1 MANKISLNELTSAI
15 EKEVR
20 NWTKDVLDDVNS
32 IKEDIAKEGVNKL
45 RSSSPVRTADYATN
59 WTRKKIKVGN
69 ETNQIIYQKAPT
81 YRLTHLLE
89 KGHAKRNGG
98 RVAPKVHI
106 APVEEEL
113 VSNYIS
119 RVEKRLS
126 Q

>member
-1 MANKISLNELTSAI
+1 MANKISIDDLAKTI
-15 EKEVR
+15 ESEVR
-20 NWTKDVLDDVNS
+20 NWTKDVVDDIDD
-32 IKEDIAKEGVNKL
+32 IKKDITKNGVKQL
-45 RSSSPVRTADYATN
+45 RGDSPKRTGDYAKN
-59 WTRKKIKVGN
+59 WTSQKLKNGDQV
-69 ETNQIIYQKAPT
+69 IYQKSPT
-81 YRLTHLLE
+81 SRLTHVLE
-89 KGHAKRNGG
+89 KGHAKRKGG

>member
-1 MANKISLNELTSAI
+1 MANKISIDDLAKTI
-15 EKEVR
+15 ESEVR
-20 NWTKDVLDDVNS
+20 NWTKDVVDDIDD
-32 IKEDIAKEGVNKL
+32 IKKDITKNGVKQL
-45 RSSSPVRTADYATN
+45 RESSPKRTGDYAKN
-59 WTRKKIKVGN
+59 WTSQKLKNGDQV
-69 ETNQIIYQKAPT
+69 IYQKAPT

-89 KGHAKRNGG
+89 NGHAKRNGG
-98 RVAPKVHI
+98 RVSPKVHI

>member
-1 MANKISLNELTSAI
+1 MANKISIDDLTKTI
-15 EKEVR
+15 ESEVR
-20 NWTKDVLDDVNS
+20 NWTKDVVDDIDD
-32 IKEDIAKEGVNKL
+32 IKKDITKNGVKQL
-45 RSSSPVRTADYATN
+45 RESSPKRTGDYAKN
-59 WTRKKIKVGN
+59 WTSQKLKNGDQV
-69 ETNQIIYQKAPT
+69 IYQKAPT

>member
-1 MANKISLNELTSAI
+1 MANKISIDDLAKTI
-15 EKEVR
+15 ESEVR
-20 NWTKDVLDDVNS
+20 NWTKDVVDDIDD
-32 IKEDIAKEGVNKL
+32 IKKDITKNGVKQL
-45 RSSSPVRTADYATN
+45 RESSPKRTGDYAKN
-59 WTRKKIKVGN
+59 WTSQKLKNGDQV
-69 ETNQIIYQKAPT
+69 IYQNAPT

-89 KGHAKRNGG
+89 NGHAKRNGG
-98 RVAPKVHI
+98 RVSPKVHI

>member
-1 MANKISLNELTSAI
+1 MANKISIDDLAKTI
-15 EKEVR
+15 ESEVR
-20 NWTKDVLDDVNS
+20 NWTKDVVDDIDD
-32 IKEDIAKEGVNKL
+32 IKKDITKNGVKQL
-45 RSSSPVRTADYATN
+45 RESSPKRTGDYAKN
-59 WTRKKIKVGN
+59 WTSQKLKNGDQV
-69 ETNQIIYQKAPT
+69 IYQKAPT

-89 KGHAKRNGG
+89 NGHAKINGG
-98 RVAPKVHI
+98 RVSPKVHI

>member
-1 MANKISLNELTSAI
+1 MANKISIDDLAKTI
-15 EKEVR
+15 ESEVR
-20 NWTKDVLDDVNS
+20 NWTKDVVDDIDD
-32 IKEDIAKEGVNKL
+32 IKKDITKNGVKQL
-45 RSSSPVRTADYATN
+45 RESSPKRTGDYAKN
-59 WTRKKIKVGN
+59 WTSQKLKNGDQV
-69 ETNQIIYQKAPT
+69 IYQKAPT

-89 KGHAKRNGG
+89 NGHAKRNGG

>member
-1 MANKISLNELTSAI
+1 MANKISIDDLAKTI
-15 EKEVR
+15 ESEVR
-20 NWTKDVLDDVNS
+20 NWTKDVVDDIDD
-32 IKEDIAKEGVNKL
+32 IKKDITKNGVKQL
-45 RSSSPVRTADYATN
+45 RGSSPKRTGDYAKN
-59 WTRKKIKVGN
+59 WTSQKLKNGDQV
-69 ETNQIIYQKAPT
+69 IYQKAPT

-113 VSNYIS
+113 VANYIS

>member
-1 MANKISLNELTSAI
+1 MANKISIDDLAKTI
-15 EKEVR
+15 ESEVR
-20 NWTKDVLDDVNS
+20 NWTKDVVDDIDD
-32 IKEDIAKEGVNKL
+32 IKKDITKNGVKQL
-45 RSSSPVRTADYATN
+45 RESSPKRTGDYAKN
-59 WTRKKIKVGN
+59 WTSQKLKNGDQV
-69 ETNQIIYQKAPT
+69 IYQKAPT

>member
-1 MANKISLNELTSAI
+1 MVSNNLGKAVPREQEIMQK
-15 EKEVR
+15 
-20 NWTKDVLDDVNS
+20 LDFS
-32 IKEDIAKEGVNKL
+32 
-45 RSSSPVRTADYATN
+45 
-59 WTRKKIKVGN
+59 KIKNGDQV
-69 ETNQIIYQKAPT
+69 IYQKAPT

-89 KGHAKRNGG
+89 NGHAKRNGG
-98 RVAPKVHI
+98 RVSPKVHI

>member
-1 MANKISLNELTSAI
+1 MSNKISLNELTSAI

-69 ETNQIIYQKAPT
+69 ETNQIIYQKLRPI
-81 YRLTHLLE
+81 
-89 KGHAKRNGG
+89 
-98 RVAPKVHI
+98 V
-106 APVEEEL
+106 
-113 VSNYIS
+113 
-119 RVEKRLS
+119 
-126 Q
+126 

>member
-1 MANKISLNELTSAI
+1 MANKISIDDLAKTI
-15 EKEVR
+15 ESEVR
-20 NWTKDVLDDVNS
+20 NWTKDVVDD
-32 IKEDIAKEGVNKL
+32 IDDITNDITKIGVKTL
-45 RSSSPVRTADYATN
+45 RVTSPKRRGDYAKN
-59 WTRKKIKVGN
+59 WT
-69 ETNQIIYQKAPT
+69 YQKLKNGERVIFQKSPT
-81 YRLTHLLE
+81 SRLTHVLE

-113 VSNYIS
+113 VANYIS